1 MWNPFSVEE
10 LKVGGKILMDKYWY
24 EMDVLKTNNRKLV
37 NVVKIWVNKSSSIS
51 SAKSSSVLVLISIT
65 SDEIWFFK

>member
-1 MWNPFSVEE
+1 
-10 LKVGGKILMDKYWY
+10 
-24 EMDVLKTNNRKLV
+24 MDVLKTNNRKLV

-65 SDEIWFFK
+65 SDEI